1 MILLPRQFEIILL
14 PRQWQIKVTQYEC
27 GNQVAIFNDDIKDE
41 ICDDKNLYDKDMFHN
56 DNMG

>member
-27 GNQVAIFNDDIKDE
+27 GSQVTMSHDDIKDE